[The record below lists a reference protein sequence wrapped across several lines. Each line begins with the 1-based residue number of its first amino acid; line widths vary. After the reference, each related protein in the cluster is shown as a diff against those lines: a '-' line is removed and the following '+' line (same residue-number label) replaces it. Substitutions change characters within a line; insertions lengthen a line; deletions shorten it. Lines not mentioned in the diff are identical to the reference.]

1 MTKVGG
7 GKVRRKFRGFSLT
20 RGIPADASSAYWPG
34 PRANNRI
41 FSGEIS
47 SYSPT
52 SLKGYGKVLFMIDRI
67 NGFG

>member
-1 MTKVGG
+1 MIG
-7 GKVRRKFRGFSLT
+7 GKEVRRKFSWFSVT

-41 FSGEIS
+41 FPGESS

-52 SLKGYGKVLFMIDRI
+52 SLKGYRQVILILALLP
-67 NGFG
+67 